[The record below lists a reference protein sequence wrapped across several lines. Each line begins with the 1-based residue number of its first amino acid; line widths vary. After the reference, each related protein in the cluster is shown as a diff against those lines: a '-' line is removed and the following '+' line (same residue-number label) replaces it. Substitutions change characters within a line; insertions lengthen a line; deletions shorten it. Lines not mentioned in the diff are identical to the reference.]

1 MTTTTPK
8 PARRWRPSDSQSNE
22 HDANTNAVTAL
33 RALVCL
39 LSSITVCHVLMNAD
53 RFDNGINQSRDGVLR
68 RFDMHGETELMQR
81 C

>member
-1 MTTTTPK
+1 
-8 PARRWRPSDSQSNE
+8 
-22 HDANTNAVTAL
+22 
-33 RALVCL
+33 
-39 LSSITVCHVLMNAD
+39 MNAD